1 MAKLF
6 LKTLIVFSIVMAFI
20 LFLLG
25 FGYLSFNIYHI
36 WISDTGGCS
45 VLAFLTT
52 LLFIVCFLM
61 VLWYESEQ

>member
-1 MAKLF
+1 MTKLF
-6 LKTLIVFSIVMAFI
+6 LKTLIVFSIVMASI

-52 LLFIVCFLM
+52 LLFIVSFLM